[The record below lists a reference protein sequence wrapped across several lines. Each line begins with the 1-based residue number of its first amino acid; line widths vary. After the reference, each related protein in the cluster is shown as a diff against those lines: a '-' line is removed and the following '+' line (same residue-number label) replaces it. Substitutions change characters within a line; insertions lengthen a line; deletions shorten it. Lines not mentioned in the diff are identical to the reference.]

1 MQRSGR
7 GDNVHF
13 RPRSFGG
20 SVPRMSQSG
29 GPIGSSARMVT
40 TQILFV
46 LIVGLLFADQNLLAP
61 NLTAIG
67 TEFGFSRAEIDQRL
81 GADVNLLFWMLGGV
95 LTLLVGYLTDRG
107 DLSAKLSRKWLLTIV
122 AVIGQLAC
130 LGSGLAKTYD
140 QLLWARALT
149 GIGIGGAFPLI
160 YSLIGDYYPPQK
172 RASATATLGLAQ
184 GLGIGLGQL
193 LSGMVGT
200 SSGWRMPFFAVA
212 LPGLLLSVLFALFAR
227 EPKRG
232 QHEEG
237 LTQLLASGQAYEERF
252 HLRDLPKLFAVRTN
266 LLILLQALPG
276 TVPWGVF
283 FVYLNDY
290 YAHDKGFSVPDATLL
305 VMGVG
310 VAAIFGGFVG
320 GLLGQKVMNRKSRNL
335 PLLCAITTILAVI
348 PMAILI
354 EYPVRPG
361 QSLLGPLLIALLTGS
376 LAAVTGP
383 NVNTMLIAVNPPE
396 RRGSAFS
403 FFNLCNDL
411 GRGLGAWIVGGMAAR
426 LGRVSA
432 FHIAN
437 LMWLLCGAVL
447 LSLVFLFPKDERAV
461 QERLREL
468 SDRKLQS
475 GE

>member
-1 MQRSGR
+1 MSG
-7 GDNVHF
+7 V
-13 RPRSFGG
+13 
-20 SVPRMSQSG
+20 
-29 GPIGSSARMVT
+29 ARTWVT
-40 TQILFV
+40 QVLFV

-61 NLTAIG
+61 NMTAIG
-67 TEFGFSRAEIDQRL
+67 AEFGFSRAEIDQRL

-95 LTLLVGYLTDRG
+95 LTLLIGYLTDRG
-107 DLSAKLSRKWLLTIV
+107 DLTKKLSRKWLLTIV

-130 LGSGLAKTYD
+130 LGSGLAKNYD

-160 YSLIGDYYPPQK
+160 YSLIGDYYPPHK
-172 RASATATLGLAQ
+172 RASAAATLGLSQ
-184 GLGIGLGQL
+184 GLGIGIGQL
-193 LSGMVGT
+193 LSGMLGPQL
-200 SSGWRMPFFAVA
+200 GWRMPFYVIAI
-212 LPGLLLSVLFALFAR
+212 PGLLLSVTFALWAR

-237 LTQLLASGQAYEERF
+237 LRELLASGQDYRERF
-252 HLRDLPKLFAVRTN
+252 QLRDLPKLFAVRTN

-305 VMGVG
+305 VMAIG
-310 VAAIFGGFVG
+310 VAAIFGGFLG
-320 GLLGQKVMNRKSRNL
+320 GLGGQKLMNRKVRNL
-335 PLLCAITTILAVI
+335 PLLCAVTTTLAVV
-348 PMAILI
+348 PMALLI

-361 QSLLGPLLIALLTGS
+361 QSLLGPVLIGLLTGG

-383 NVNTMLIAVNPPE
+383 NINTMLIAVNPPE

-411 GRGLGAWIVGGMAAR
+411 GRGLGAWVVGGMAAK

-437 LMWLLCGAVL
+437 LMWLVCGAVL
-447 LSLVFLFPKDERAV
+447 LSLVFLFPKDERAL
-461 QERLREL
+461 QQQLREL
-468 SDRKLQS
+468 SSRKLGG

>member
-1 MQRSGR
+1 
-7 GDNVHF
+7 
-13 RPRSFGG
+13 
-20 SVPRMSQSG
+20 
-29 GPIGSSARMVT
+29 MVV

-67 TEFGFSRAEIDQRL
+67 NEFGFSRAEIDQRL

-95 LTLLVGYLTDRG
+95 LTLIVGYLADRG
-107 DLSAKLSRKWLLTIV
+107 DLADKLSRKWLLTIV

-130 LGSGLAKTYD
+130 LGSGLAGTYD

-160 YSLIGDYYPPQK
+160 YSLIGDYYPPHK
-172 RASATATLGLAQ
+172 RASATATLGLSQ

-193 LSGMVGT
+193 LSGMLGAE
-200 SSGWRMPFFAVA
+200 SGWRMPFYVVA
-212 LPGLLLSVLFALFAR
+212 LPGLALSVLFALFAK
-227 EPKRG
+227 EPRRG

-237 LTQLLASGQAYEERF
+237 LHDLLASGKAYEERLR
-252 HLRDLPKLFAVRTN
+252 LRDLPQLFAVKTN

-290 YAHDKGFSVPDATLL
+290 YAHDKGFSVPEATLL
-305 VMGVG
+305 VMSVG
-310 VAAIFGGFVG
+310 IAAIVGGFIG
-320 GLLGQKVMNRKSRNL
+320 GLAGQKLLNRKARNL
-335 PLLCAITTILAVI
+335 PLLCAVTTILAVI
-348 PMAILI
+348 PMAVLI

-361 QSLLGPLLIALLTGS
+361 QSLLGPLIVGLLTGS

-437 LMWLLCGAVL
+437 LMWLGCGVVL
-447 LSLVFLFPKDERAV
+447 LCLVFLFPKDERAL
-461 QERLREL
+461 QDRLRAL
-468 SDRKLQS
+468 SLRKLGR

>member
-1 MQRSGR
+1 
-7 GDNVHF
+7 
-13 RPRSFGG
+13 
-20 SVPRMSQSG
+20 
-29 GPIGSSARMVT
+29 MVV

-67 TEFGFSRAEIDQRL
+67 NEFGFSRAEIDQRL
-81 GADVNLLFWMLGGV
+81 GADVNLMFWMLGGV
-95 LTLLVGYLTDRG
+95 LTLIVGYLADRG
-107 DLSAKLSRKWLLTIV
+107 DLADKLSRKWLLTIV

-130 LGSGLAKTYD
+130 LGSGLAGTYD

-160 YSLIGDYYPPQK
+160 YSLIGDYYPPHK
-172 RASATATLGLAQ
+172 RASATATLGLSQ

-193 LSGMVGT
+193 LSGMLGAE
-200 SSGWRMPFFAVA
+200 SGWRMPFYVVA
-212 LPGLLLSVLFALFAR
+212 LPGLALSVLFALFAK
-227 EPKRG
+227 EPRRG

-237 LTQLLASGQAYEERF
+237 LHDLLASGKAYEERLR
-252 HLRDLPKLFAVRTN
+252 LRDLPQLFAVKTN

-290 YAHDKGFSVPDATLL
+290 YAHDKGFSVPEATLL
-305 VMGVG
+305 VMSVG
-310 VAAIFGGFVG
+310 IAAIVGGFIG
-320 GLLGQKVMNRKSRNL
+320 GLAGQKLLNRKARNL
-335 PLLCAITTILAVI
+335 PLLCAVTTILAVI
-348 PMAILI
+348 PMAVLI

-361 QSLLGPLLIALLTGS
+361 QSLLGPLIVGLLTGS

-437 LMWLLCGAVL
+437 LMWLGCGVVL
-447 LSLVFLFPKDERAV
+447 LCLVFLFPKDERAL
-461 QERLREL
+461 QDRLRAL
-468 SDRKLQS
+468 SLRKLGR

>member
-1 MQRSGR
+1 MRDSG
-7 GDNVHF
+7 GDNT
-13 RPRSFGG
+13 G
-20 SVPRMSQSG
+20 QSERQRQAAAHADVG
-29 GPIGSSARMVT
+29 LSPTRIKVT
-40 TQILFV
+40 QVLFV

-81 GADVNLLFWMLGGV
+81 GADVNLLFWMVGGV
-95 LTLLVGYLTDRG
+95 LTLAVGYLADRG
-107 DLSAKLSRKWLLTIV
+107 DLTGKLSRKRLLLLV
-122 AVIGQLAC
+122 VVVGQMAC
-130 LGSGLAKTYD
+130 LASGLSKTYD

-149 GIGIGGAFPLI
+149 GLGIGGAFPLI
-160 YSLIGDYYPPQK
+160 YSLIGDFYPPQK
-172 RASATATLGLAQ
+172 RASAAATLGLAQ
-184 GLGIGLGQL
+184 GLGVGVGQL
-193 LSGMVGT
+193 LSGMLGAT
-200 SSGWRMPFFAVA
+200 YGWRFPFWVVACPGLVLSVFFALWA
-212 LPGLLLSVLFALFAR
+212 H

-237 LTQLLASGQAYEERF
+237 LQDLLDQGHSYDERLR
-252 HLRDLPKLFAVRTN
+252 LRDIPRLFSVKTN
-266 LLILLQALPG
+266 VLILLQALPG

-305 VMGVG
+305 VMSVG
-310 VAAIFGGFVG
+310 VAAIFGGFLG
-320 GLLGQKVMNRKSRNL
+320 GLWGQKLLNRQTRNL
-335 PLLCAITTILAVI
+335 PLLCALTTTMAVI
-348 PMAILI
+348 PMAVLI

-361 QSLLGPLLIALLTGS
+361 QSLVGPLLVGLLTGG

-396 RRGSAFS
+396 HRGSVFS

-437 LMWLLCGAVL
+437 LMWLGCGLVL
-447 LSLVFLFPKDERAV
+447 FVLIFLFPSDERAL
-461 QERLREL
+461 QTRLR
-468 SDRKLQS
+468 KLARQKLD
-475 GE
+475 GEG

>member
-1 MQRSGR
+1 M
-7 GDNVHF
+7 
-13 RPRSFGG
+13 
-20 SVPRMSQSG
+20 
-29 GPIGSSARMVT
+29 RMVI
-40 TQILFV
+40 TQVLFV

-61 NLTAIG
+61 NMTAIG

-95 LTLLVGYLTDRG
+95 LTLIIGYLTDRA
-107 DLSAKLSRKWLLTIV
+107 DLSEKLSRKWLLTIV

-160 YSLIGDYYPPQK
+160 YSLIGDYYPPHK

-184 GLGIGLGQL
+184 GLGIGIGQL
-193 LSGMVGT
+193 LSGMIG
-200 SSGWRMPFFAVA
+200 SSQGWRMPFYYVS
-212 LPGLLLSVLFALFAR
+212 LPGLLLSLLFLLFAR

-237 LTQLLASGQAYEERF
+237 LAELLASGQAYEERF
-252 HLRDLPKLFAVRTN
+252 HLKDLPKLFLVKTN
-266 LLILLQALPG
+266 LLVLLQAMPG

-305 VMGVG
+305 VMTVG
-310 VAAIFGGFVG
+310 IAAIVGGFLG
-320 GLLGQKVMNRKSRNL
+320 GLAGQRALNQKSRNL
-335 PLLCAITTILAVI
+335 PLLCAVTTMLAVI
-348 PMAILI
+348 PMAVLI

-361 QSLLGPLLIALLTGS
+361 QSLLGPMLIGLLTGG

-396 RRGSAFS
+396 RRGSVFG

-426 LGRVSA
+426 LGRVNA

-437 LMWLLCGAVL
+437 LMWLLCAAVL
-447 LSLVFLFPKDERAV
+447 FVLVFLFPKDERAL
-461 QERLREL
+461 QERLRAL
-468 SDRKLQS
+468 SDSKLR
-475 GE
+475 GGG

>member
-1 MQRSGR
+1 
-7 GDNVHF
+7 
-13 RPRSFGG
+13 
-20 SVPRMSQSG
+20 
-29 GPIGSSARMVT
+29 VT

-67 TEFGFSRAEIDQRL
+67 TEFGFTRAQIDQRL

-95 LTLLVGYLTDRG
+95 LTLVVGYLTDRG
-107 DLSAKLSRKWLLTIV
+107 DLTAKLSRKWLLTIV
-122 AVIGQLAC
+122 TVIGQLAC
-130 LGSGLAKTYD
+130 LGSGLAKNYD

-160 YSLIGDYYPPQK
+160 YSLIGDYYPPHK

-184 GLGIGLGQL
+184 GLGIGIGQT
-193 LSGMVGT
+193 LSGLLGPDL
-200 SSGWRMPFFAVA
+200 GWRMPFYVVA
-212 LPGLLLSVLFALFAR
+212 IPGLVLSVVFALWAR
-227 EPKRG
+227 EPRRG

-237 LTQLLASGQAYEERF
+237 LRALIDSGQAYEERF

-305 VMGVG
+305 VMAVG

-320 GLLGQKVMNRKSRNL
+320 GLIGQKVMNRSSRNL
-335 PLLCAITTILAVI
+335 PLLCAVATTLAVG
-348 PMAILI
+348 PMALLI

-361 QSLLGPLLIALLTGS
+361 QSLLGPLLIGLLTGG

-411 GRGLGAWIVGGMAAR
+411 GRGLGAWIVGGMAAK

-432 FHIAN
+432 FHVAN
-437 LMWLLCGAVL
+437 LMWLLCGGVL
-447 LSLVFLFPKDERAV
+447 LSLVVLFPRDERAL

-468 SDRKLQS
+468 STRKLKS

>member
-1 MQRSGR
+1 MNDSGGR
-7 GDNVHF
+7 DASSGDL
-13 RPRSFGG
+13 GG
-20 SVPRMSQSG
+20 S
-29 GPIGSSARMVT
+29 SSKIKSIRFQLVA
-40 TQILFV
+40 TQVLFV

-95 LTLLVGYLTDRG
+95 LTLAVGYLADRG
-107 DLSAKLSRKWLLTIV
+107 DLSDKLSRKWLLTFV
-122 AVIGQLAC
+122 AVVGQLAC

-160 YSLIGDYYPPQK
+160 YSLIGDYYPPHK

-184 GLGIGLGQL
+184 GLGIGIGQL
-193 LSGMVGT
+193 LSGMLGAEH
-200 SSGWRMPFFAVA
+200 GWRMPFYVVAV
-212 LPGLLLSVLFALFAR
+212 PGLLLSALFAFVAK
-227 EPKRG
+227 EPRRG

-237 LTQLLASGQAYEERF
+237 LHDLLASGQVYDERLR
-252 HLRDLPKLFAVRTN
+252 LRDLPQLFAVKTN

-310 VAAIFGGFVG
+310 VAAIFGGFLG
-320 GLLGQKVMNRKSRNL
+320 GLLGQKVLNRKTSYL
-335 PLLCAITTILAVI
+335 PLLCAVTTILAVI
-348 PMAILI
+348 PMAVLI
-354 EYPVRPG
+354 EYPVSPG
-361 QSLLGPLLIALLTGS
+361 QSLLGPLCVGLVTGG

-437 LMWLLCGAVL
+437 LMWLGCGVVL
-447 LSLVFLFPKDERAV
+447 LALVFLFPKDERAL
-461 QERLREL
+461 QERLRAL
-468 SDRKLQS
+468 SSRKLK
-475 GE
+475 GV

>member
-1 MQRSGR
+1 
-7 GDNVHF
+7 
-13 RPRSFGG
+13 
-20 SVPRMSQSG
+20 
-29 GPIGSSARMVT
+29 MVV

-67 TEFGFSRAEIDQRL
+67 NEFGFSRAEIDQRL

-95 LTLLVGYLTDRG
+95 LTLIVGYLADRG
-107 DLSAKLSRKWLLTIV
+107 DLADKLSRKWLLTIV

-160 YSLIGDYYPPQK
+160 YSLIGDYYPPHK
-172 RASATATLGLAQ
+172 RASATATLGLSQ

-193 LSGMVGT
+193 LSGMLGAE
-200 SSGWRMPFFAVA
+200 SGWRMPFYVVA
-212 LPGLLLSVLFALFAR
+212 LPGLALSVLFALFAK
-227 EPKRG
+227 EPRRG

-237 LTQLLASGQAYEERF
+237 LHDLLASGKAYEERLR
-252 HLRDLPKLFAVRTN
+252 LRDLPQLFAVKTN

-290 YAHDKGFSVPDATLL
+290 YAHDKGFSVPEATLL
-305 VMGVG
+305 VMSVG
-310 VAAIFGGFVG
+310 IAAIVGGFIG
-320 GLLGQKVMNRKSRNL
+320 GLAGQKLLNRKARNL
-335 PLLCAITTILAVI
+335 PLLCAVTTILAVI
-348 PMAILI
+348 PMAVLI

-361 QSLLGPLLIALLTGS
+361 QSLLGPLIVGLLTGS

-437 LMWLLCGAVL
+437 LMWLGCGVVL
-447 LSLVFLFPKDERAV
+447 LCLVFLFPKDERAL
-461 QERLREL
+461 QDRLRAL
-468 SDRKLQS
+468 SLRKLGR

>member
-1 MQRSGR
+1 M
-7 GDNVHF
+7 
-13 RPRSFGG
+13 
-20 SVPRMSQSG
+20 
-29 GPIGSSARMVT
+29 

-67 TEFGFSRAEIDQRL
+67 NEFGFSRAEIDQRL

-95 LTLLVGYLTDRG
+95 LTLIVGYLADRG
-107 DLSAKLSRKWLLTIV
+107 DLADKLSRKWLLTIV

-160 YSLIGDYYPPQK
+160 YSLIGDYYPPHK
-172 RASATATLGLAQ
+172 RASATATLGLSQ

-193 LSGMVGT
+193 LSGMLGAQ
-200 SSGWRMPFFAVA
+200 SGWRMPFYVVA
-212 LPGLLLSVLFALFAR
+212 LPGLALSVLFALFAK
-227 EPKRG
+227 EPRRG

-237 LTQLLASGQAYEERF
+237 LHDLLASGKAYEERLR
-252 HLRDLPKLFAVRTN
+252 LRDLPQLFAVKTN

-290 YAHDKGFSVPDATLL
+290 YAHDKGFSVPEATLL
-305 VMGVG
+305 VMSVG
-310 VAAIFGGFVG
+310 IAAIVGGFIG
-320 GLLGQKVMNRKSRNL
+320 GLAGQKLLNRKARNL
-335 PLLCAITTILAVI
+335 PLLCAVTTILAVI
-348 PMAILI
+348 PMAVLI

-361 QSLLGPLLIALLTGS
+361 QSLLGPLIVGLLTGS

-437 LMWLLCGAVL
+437 LMWLGCGVVL
-447 LSLVFLFPKDERAV
+447 LCLVFLFPKDERAL
-461 QERLREL
+461 QDRLRAL
-468 SDRKLQS
+468 SLRKLGR